1 MLAADLWQLN
11 KDNEG
16 SSARVIRTR
25 QAIGADG
32 KPLRLDVAEIVGPDV
47 AFLVDSTINACQE
60 AKVEIRAVLHPV
72 VTGPAGK
79 RSTIQVHLPLLD
91 PHMRADLQK
100 RLEDS
105 FADVAVVNSDFHAM
119 RHKMEAASAAL
130 ASVKA
135 TGTRTS
141 GEIAEARAFLAWLAD
156 ENFTYLGA
164 RDYTFALDANGQL
177 AAEEPV
183 VDEASGL
190 GILRDPDRN
199 VLSRG
204 AEPTMLTPAVRAF
217 INEAS
222 PIIVAKASFVS
233 RVHRRSHAD
242 YVGVKRYDARGEVI
256 GETRFVGLFTSEA
269 YTRAADEVPLIRRKI
284 ENVKAAAPQGSRFS
298 AKQLDAVLKNYPRD
312 ELFQISE
319 GDLERISSGVLRLLL
334 RPRTRLFIRRDR
346 FDRYVSALLYTPRD
360 SYNSELR
367 TRAHRL
373 LAEAY
378 GGRTT
383 AYYPSFGEGPL
394 ARVHLIIGV
403 DPGHPEPDEDALDLQ
418 MREIFVY
425 SPRRGR
431 ASALRPGRA
440 RRPAL
445 VRPAA
450 RISAPRC
457 WAW

>member
-1 MLAADLWQLN
+1 M
-11 KDNEG
+11 
-16 SSARVIRTR
+16 
-25 QAIGADG
+25 
-32 KPLRLDVAEIVGPDV
+32 
-47 AFLVDSTINACQE
+47 
-60 AKVEIRAVLHPV
+60 
-72 VTGPAGK
+72 
-79 RSTIQVHLPLLD
+79 
-91 PHMRADLQK
+91 
-100 RLEDS
+100 
-105 FADVAVVNSDFHAM
+105 
-119 RHKMEAASAAL
+119 
-130 ASVKA
+130 
-135 TGTRTS
+135 
-141 GEIAEARAFLAWLAD
+141 
-156 ENFTYLGA
+156 
-164 RDYTFALDANGQL
+164 DANGRL
-177 AAEEPV
+177 AAEEPL

-190 GILRDPDRN
+190 GILRDPARN

-204 AEPTMLTPAVRAF
+204 AEPTMLTPTIRAF
-217 INEAS
+217 INEPS

-233 RVHRRSHAD
+233 RVHRRNYAD

-298 AKQLDAVLKNYPRD
+298 AKQLDIVLKTYPRD

-319 GDLERISSGVLRLLL
+319 ADLQRISSGVLRLLL

-403 DPGHPEPDEDALDLQ
+403 DRGHPEPDEDALDLQ
-418 MREIFVY
+418 MRQLFETWED
-425 SPRRGR
+425 
-431 ASALRPGRA
+431 ALERVA
-440 RRPAL
+440 RSTSSDQALAAHARFTAAYKEMLPA
-445 VRPAA
+445 
-450 RISAPRC
+450 
-457 WAW
+457 